1 MKKRE
6 KKRNK
11 KGQNKQILRPII
23 PKITLTLKRKREKKI
38 GKEQGGRKEEAKAIM
53 IIPFVSYILAF
64 FGDSFIKLL
73 KELCHE
79 IQPNQVIAKCPLNK
93 INIRITT

>member
-1 MKKRE
+1 
-6 KKRNK
+6 
-11 KGQNKQILRPII
+11 
-23 PKITLTLKRKREKKI
+23 
-38 GKEQGGRKEEAKAIM
+38 M

-93 INIRITT
+93 RNIRITT

>member
-1 MKKRE
+1 MKASICLQYPADKPPTFTSNLSTLKLNEKTE

-23 PKITLTLKRKREKKI
+23 PKITLTLKRKKEKKI

-53 IIPFVSYILAF
+53 IIPFVSYI
-64 FGDSFIKLL
+64 GDSFIQLL
-73 KELCHE
+73 IK
-79 IQPNQVIAKCPLNK
+79 
-93 INIRITT
+93 

>member
-23 PKITLTLKRKREKKI
+23 PKITLTLKRKKEKKI

-53 IIPFVSYILAF
+53 IIPFVSYI
-64 FGDSFIKLL
+64 GDSFIQLL
-73 KELCHE
+73 IK
-79 IQPNQVIAKCPLNK
+79 
-93 INIRITT
+93 